1 MNEKKPFIVSHWDD
15 FFLTNK
21 IRSLERKKKTN
32 MYLATMGCLCFAL
45 FGAVF
50 SRGAY
55 ADKNPVSVLLGQR
68 AVWIAGAFG
77 ILLLV
82 TTTIV
87 SFLSRTTEEVALLE
101 SSLIKGFGVA
111 LDSSDLNPA
120 KKDNKKA
127 EVRT

>member
-32 MYLATMGCLCFAL
+32 LYLATMGCLCFAL

-50 SRGAY
+50 ARGAY
-55 ADKNPVSVLLGQR
+55 AENNPISILQGQR
-68 AVWIAGAFG
+68 AVWIAIVFG
-77 ILLLV
+77 IVLMV
-82 TTTIV
+82 ATIV
-87 SFLSRTTEEVALLE
+87 AAFVWRTSERVALLE
-101 SSLIKGFGVA
+101 SALIKGFGTA
-111 LDSSDLNPA
+111 LDSSDLNPN
-120 KKDNKKA
+120 KKDNKKS